1 MYFVYLNVSQVTCF
15 LPRNQR
21 DFCPFTAPF
30 YQVQSF
36 REYLLRECSVQNH
49 GANTGWGGEE
59 QGPPGGRDV
68 FSLTLSRIAKHGDDK
83 RQLDLGHFYY
93 CL

>member
-1 MYFVYLNVSQVTCF
+1 M
-15 LPRNQR
+15 
-21 DFCPFTAPF
+21 
-30 YQVQSF
+30 
-36 REYLLRECSVQNH
+36 QNH

-59 QGPPGGRDV
+59 QGPPGERDV